1 MIRCAQLHDL
11 REIPNLLS
19 IRMTVRRPWE
29 QELERVMIPFSQ
41 STIYN
46 LHLSHFGFLE
56 KVGISIMRGSP
67 HLSAS
72 QPEPPVE
79 AAHLIKLHLVI
90 LYMVTLFHCILYI
103 GYCQMVYCYIVYCNV
118 LLFILAFQVTHD
130 QEPQWIGLQL

>member
-1 MIRCAQLHDL
+1 
-11 REIPNLLS
+11 
-19 IRMTVRRPWE
+19 
-29 QELERVMIPFSQ
+29 MIPFSHQ
-41 STIYN
+41 IYN
-46 LHLSHFGFLE
+46 LHISHLGFLE

-103 GYCQMVYCYIVYCNV
+103 GYCHMVYCYIVYCYIVYRDIVYCNV
-118 LLFILAFQVTHD
+118 LLFILAFWVTHD
-130 QEPQWIGLQL
+130 

>member
-1 MIRCAQLHDL
+1 
-11 REIPNLLS
+11 
-19 IRMTVRRPWE
+19 
-29 QELERVMIPFSQ
+29 MIPFSQ

-79 AAHLIKLHLVI
+79 AAHLIKLHLVYGYIVPLYIVYWVLSHGI
-90 LYMVTLFHCILYI
+90 LLHCILLH
-103 GYCQMVYCYIVYCNV
+103 C
-118 LLFILAFQVTHD
+118 IL
-130 QEPQWIGLQL
+130 

>member
-1 MIRCAQLHDL
+1 
-11 REIPNLLS
+11 
-19 IRMTVRRPWE
+19 
-29 QELERVMIPFSQ
+29 MIPFSQ

-79 AAHLIKLHLVI
+79 AAHLIKLHLVT

-103 GYCQMVYCYIVYCNV
+103 GYCHMVYCYIVYCYIVYRDIVYCNV
-118 LLFILAFQVTHD
+118 LLFILAF
-130 QEPQWIGLQL
+130 